1 MFCGQCGK
9 RVMENMLFC
18 PFCGSPIVIPDQDGN
33 APQHNGEAVPPK
45 AADAPLEQENRQ
57 SEPEDV
63 QSEDVQE
70 TPKTEATSPRSLFS
84 DEPEIEQRAEDAD
97 PIEEF
102 VPLSFDFDAPAE
114 DAQPNSPE
122 PERADA
128 PEPPR
133 DRPVIEDI
141 PEEPAPKRRSR
152 NSVGPKPQD
161 RRPSGAYIPPKDVD
175 MDDLFMDEPDAYDDD
190 DYDLD
195 DDYDS
200 SFGGKSYQYV
210 EEEEGGFF
218 ARHVR
223 GIVALILLAVVIVV
237 LLLWSLSNAGQ
248 TTLAQMN
255 LAWKADVYSTLADQA
270 YKAGSKL
277 EAAQYYEKAFARES
291 NNYEYAHSSMV
302 AYYESGE
309 IEKAAAMLKKCIA
322 MRPNEVE
329 PYQEMLVLYPD
340 AASRP
345 WEITEIVRDGY
356 SRTGDERL
364 NVG

>member
-161 RRPSGAYIPPKDVD
+161 RRPSSAYIPPKDVD
-175 MDDLFMDEPDAYDDD
+175 MDDLFMDEPDAYDND

-291 NNYEYAHSSMV
+291 DNYEYAHSSMV